1 MLNCKV
7 KCIKAGTNSFTKNK
21 IYQVIN
27 GTLIDNNG
35 MPYEETTDLK
45 ELNSKLKSKFELYE
59 EPQTT
64 LNYWTNIC
72 KLNERQESKGK
83 AKYGQNLEENTTLS
97 TPQRIEHLEE
107 ELLDGLK
114 YCEHLK
120 KAVID
125 SLSANDYQRMAMRT
139 AGEYNSKYDCL
150 RNAAYGLNGEAGEV
164 IDLLK
169 KHEFQG
175 HELDREKLIDE
186 LGDVQWY
193 IALAATAMG
202 KTLEDIM
209 QHNVDKLKKRYP
221 EGFDKNRSINR
232 DVPDIKM
239 PDVADKNVGE
249 IERACTNC
257 KFFFFNEVD
266 YPCNCCNH
274 ETHDKRERE
283 Q

>member
-35 MPYEETTDLK
+35 MPYEETTGLN
-45 ELNSKLKSKFELYE
+45 ELNIKLKSKFELYE
-59 EPQTT
+59 EPQTEKSGFY
-64 LNYWTNIC
+64 NYWTNIC

-83 AKYGQNLEENTTLS
+83 AKYGQILEENTTLS
-97 TPQRIEHLEE
+97 TSQRIEHLEE
-107 ELLDGLK
+107 ELIDGLK

-120 KAVID
+120 RV
-125 SLSANDYQRMAMRT
+125 LSDKLTANDYQRQAMRT
-139 AGEYNSKYDCL
+139 AGEYKSQYDCL

-175 HELDREKLIDE
+175 HELDREKIIDE

-193 IALAATAMG
+193 IALAATSLG
-202 KTLEDIM
+202 VTLEEI
-209 QHNVDKLKKRYP
+209 QQRNIAKLIKRYP
-221 EGFDKNRSINR
+221 DGFDKSRSINR
-232 DVPDIKM
+232 TPT
-239 PDVADKNVGE
+239 A
-249 IERACTNC
+249 ER
-257 KFFFFNEVD
+257 
-266 YPCNCCNH
+266 
-274 ETHDKRERE
+274 
-283 Q
+283 